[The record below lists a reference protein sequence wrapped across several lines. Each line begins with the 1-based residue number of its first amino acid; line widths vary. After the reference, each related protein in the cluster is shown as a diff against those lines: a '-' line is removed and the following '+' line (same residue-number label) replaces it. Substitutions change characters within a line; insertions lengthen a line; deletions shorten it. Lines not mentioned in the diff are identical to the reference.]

1 MVWLLSFTR
10 FASLTKRIALI
21 VAVEARL
28 RVISPPVMTAATVA
42 NGRIGFGIIFVCANF
57 FRGNF
62 SNSWSAWS
70 WLYRKPNI
78 LSHPFGPGKRPT
90 SSVGF
95 DGYNSLES
103 ETNNLSKK
111 KAKQFDFD
119 TADVADCQLKKVI
132 AMRPFIGRSES
143 LPTHN
148 SLLQQEQWSLW
159 YVNNKNNNISV
170 GVLMWK

>member
-62 SNSWSAWS
+62 SNSWSTWS
-70 WLYRKPNI
+70 WLCRKPNI
-78 LSHPFGPGKRPT
+78 LSRPFGPGKRPT
-90 SSVGF
+90 SSVAF

-111 KAKQFDFD
+111 KRQ
-119 TADVADCQLKKVI
+119 TIWLWHCW
-132 AMRPFIGRSES
+132 RGRLSIEKS
-143 LPTHN
+143 DSNEALYRKERKFTD
-148 SLLQQEQWSLW
+148 S
-159 YVNNKNNNISV
+159 
-170 GVLMWK
+170 

>member
-62 SNSWSAWS
+62 SNSWSAWR
-70 WLYRKPNI
+70 WFCRKPNL
-78 LSHPFGPGKRPT
+78 LSNPFGPGKRPT
-90 SSVGF
+90 SSVAF
-95 DGYNSLES
+95 DGWRGR
-103 ETNNLSKK
+103 LSIE
-111 KAKQFDFD
+111 
-119 TADVADCQLKKVI
+119 KVI
-132 AMRPFIGRSES
+132 RRWGPTRES
-143 LPTHN
+143 LLTDN
-148 SLLQQEQWSLW
+148 FLLQQEEWPLWS
-159 YVNNKNNNISV
+159 VNNKNNSISV
-170 GVLMWK
+170 GSVDVKVILFKELIYFFIAK

>member
-90 SSVGF
+90 SSVAF

-111 KAKQFDFD
+111 KQ
-119 TADVADCQLKKVI
+119 TNNLTLTLLTWPTVNWKK
-132 AMRPFIGRSES
+132 
-143 LPTHN
+143 
-148 SLLQQEQWSLW
+148 W
-159 YVNNKNNNISV
+159 
-170 GVLMWK
+170 